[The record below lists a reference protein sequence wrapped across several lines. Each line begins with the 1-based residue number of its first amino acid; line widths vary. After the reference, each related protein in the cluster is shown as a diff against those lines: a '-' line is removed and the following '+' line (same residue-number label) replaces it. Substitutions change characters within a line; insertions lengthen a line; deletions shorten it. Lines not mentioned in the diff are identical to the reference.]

1 MAKKPK
7 MPCPKCKGMNKP
19 KAKFCG
25 KCGAPMM
32 AAKSA
37 TPGDGVTGEHTEPA
51 PPHREPDGPA
61 IEALEHDAGM
71 PTVPDSSVK
80 NDDAEVLAV
89 AARHKALGVPSEMGM
104 LHDLTCAAFS
114 PADVAKSY
122 PGVDFSAISVQS
134 WLDKTLSAATT
145 GALEQ
150 AQEAGKL
157 VETAV
162 TLKALAP
169 GLADE
174 LRHEAFKAFRDAN
187 PGPGKAPTP
196 SELSAERF
204 RRPLITAGH
213 SAPSPGQDAPHT
225 SPVHPQHIAAS
236 DFGRDLI
243 TAGHAADSP
252 DNDPGHALPMAPEV
266 PGVPSRVDYTKMQR
280 DNAAQAM
287 SSMHDH
293 IASTFPDLCPMAGPG
308 RMGEPPS
315 HARPVP
321 VGVGGPAPHGATKAA
336 EADPVADFEQAAA
349 TAKAARK
356 AARKQQRELLDA
368 IIKGETSIED
378 ARAQLGV
385 EPDPVPVTKA
395 AGAVTSDE
403 VIAHVIKSA
412 VAEAQAPLLER
423 LGEQDTAL
431 AEQRK
436 LLDAMADQPDPRVAA
451 YRGVAYNQTPAPPAG
466 LLNSPDQ
473 RPAGVPDVAY
483 KAMYD
488 QWRNSPDPEL
498 RENALKFLMERTG
511 LTQNARA

>member
-1 MAKKPK
+1 M
-7 MPCPKCKGMNKP
+7 
-19 KAKFCG
+19 
-25 KCGAPMM
+25 
-32 AAKSA
+32 
-37 TPGDGVTGEHTEPA
+37 
-51 PPHREPDGPA
+51 
-61 IEALEHDAGM
+61 
-71 PTVPDSSVK
+71 
-80 NDDAEVLAV
+80 
-89 AARHKALGVPSEMGM
+89 
-104 LHDLTCAAFS
+104 
-114 PADVAKSY
+114 
-122 PGVDFSAISVQS
+122 
-134 WLDKTLSAATT
+134 
-145 GALEQ
+145 
-150 AQEAGKL
+150 
-157 VETAV
+157 ETAV
-162 TLKALAP
+162 TLKAVAP
-169 GLADE
+169 DLADE

-213 SAPSPGQDAPHT
+213 SAPSPGQDPPHT

-349 TAKAARK
+349 AAKAARK

-368 IIKGETSIED
+368 IIKGETSVED

-385 EPDPVPVTKA
+385 ELDPEPVTKA
-395 AGAVTSDE
+395 AGGESPQHE
-403 VIAHVIKSA
+403 VIA
-412 VAEAQAPLLER
+412 
-423 LGEQDTAL
+423 
-431 AEQRK
+431 
-436 LLDAMADQPDPRVAA
+436 
-451 YRGVAYNQTPAPPAG
+451 
-466 LLNSPDQ
+466 
-473 RPAGVPDVAY
+473 
-483 KAMYD
+483 
-488 QWRNSPDPEL
+488 
-498 RENALKFLMERTG
+498 RT
-511 LTQNARA
+511 